1 MKENSREEDINRCN
15 KLTETTNANWIGI
28 SNQLAIKHILSDY
41 KRVLKENEELKVY
54 NNSIT
59 SQLEQM
65 TTEKFKEGWIHQSEF
80 KDFIPVQK
88 VKDKIEELQKEYNK
102 LDKQVDKYINDANKN
117 LSKYYENKEKIGTM
131 QTLAW
136 VIDNLQELLEGGQS

>member
-1 MKENSREEDINRCN
+1 MKENSIEEAIERLEYIDRTYSCN
-15 KLTETTNANWIGI
+15 NYYSIWDLKCIEI
-28 SNQLAIKHILSDY
+28 ILSDY
-41 KRVLKENEELKVY
+41 KRVLKENEELKLY

-88 VKDKIEELQKEYNK
+88 VKDKIEELDKEKLKYDNDLRIYTLRNTFDFQKE
-102 LDKQVDKYINDANKN
+102 V
-117 LSKYYENKEKIGTM
+117 
-131 QTLAW
+131 
-136 VIDNLQELLEGGQS
+136 LQELLGKE